1 MPVIPERSEGIC
13 ISLAS
18 ATSPKRAD
26 SLAMLW
32 DKKAVRGEAVQ
43 QNIDDLRS
51 ALHNELRRY
60 DRLAVAYSGGVD
72 SAYLAWEAHRV
83 LGDRMIAVIAD
94 SPSLPR
100 THLAFAI
107 DFAQQ
112 HGIPLRIVRTAEMER
127 EEYRRNDGAR
137 CFHCKDE
144 LFRTMAVVLREL
156 RMTTMAYGRNR
167 DDSGDFRPG
176 QRAAE
181 QHHAVAPLNDA
192 GLGKPEIRALA
203 QAAGLSVWDR
213 PASACLSSRIEYG
226 RAVTPEALRQVE
238 EAEEALLALGF
249 RQLRV
254 RHHGELARV
263 EIECSELTKALTI
276 GMLARIT
283 AAVKAARFTYVT
295 LDTEGY
301 RSGSMNALLPASS
314 LLANPAGDRVA

>member
-1 MPVIPERSEGIC
+1 M
-13 ISLAS
+13 
-18 ATSPKRAD
+18 
-26 SLAMLW
+26 
-32 DKKAVRGEAVQ
+32 
-43 QNIDDLRS
+43 QNTITDLRT
-51 ALHNELRRY
+51 ALHEEIRRY

-72 SAYLAWEAHRV
+72 SAYLAYEAHHV
-83 LGDRMIAVIAD
+83 LGDRMLAVIAD

-107 DFAQQ
+107 AFAEQ
-112 HGIPLRIVRTAEMER
+112 HRMPLRVVHTAEMES
-127 EEYRRNDGAR
+127 EAYRRNDGSR

-144 LFRTMAVVLREL
+144 LFRTMNGVLREL
-156 RMTTMAYGRNR
+156 GMTTMAYGRNR

-192 GLGKPEIRALA
+192 GLGKAEIRALA
-203 QAAGLSVWDR
+203 QSLGLSVWDR

-226 RAVTPEALRQVE
+226 LPVTPEALRQVE
-238 EAEEALLALGF
+238 DAEEALLTLGF

-263 EIECSELTKALTI
+263 EIERGELPKALSLD
-276 GMLARIT
+276 MLARIT
-283 AAVKAARFTYVT
+283 HAVKSAGFTYVT

-301 RSGSMNALLPASS
+301 RSGSMNALLPVSA
-314 LLANPAGDRVA
+314 LLSIPSNDHAV

>member
-1 MPVIPERSEGIC
+1 MEEHIKS
-13 ISLAS
+13 
-18 ATSPKRAD
+18 
-26 SLAMLW
+26 
-32 DKKAVRGEAVQ
+32 
-43 QNIDDLRS
+43 LRS

-72 SAYLAWEAHRV
+72 SAYLAWEAHEV

-107 DFAQQ
+107 DFARE
-112 HGIPLRIVRTAEMER
+112 HGIPLRVVQTAEMER
-127 EEYRRNDGAR
+127 EAYRRNDGAR

-144 LFRTMAVVLREL
+144 LFRTMNGVLCEL
-156 RMTTMAYGRNR
+156 GMTTMAYGRNR

-181 QHHAVAPLNDA
+181 QHHAVAPLKDA
-192 GLGKPEIRALA
+192 GLGKAEIRALA
-203 QAAGLSVWDR
+203 QAAGLSVWNR
-213 PASACLSSRIEYG
+213 PASACLSSRLEYG
-226 RAVTPEALRQVE
+226 RPVTVEALQQVE
-238 EAEEALLALGF
+238 QAEEALLALGF

-263 EIECSELTKALTI
+263 EIERGELAKALSLE
-276 GMLARIT
+276 MLARISD
-283 AAVKAARFTYVT
+283 AVKAAGFTYVT

-301 RSGSMNALLPASS
+301 RSGSMNALLPVSS
-314 LLANPAGDRVA
+314 LLVGGKHHAA